1 MRRELP
7 LHLPRTFHNPRKP
20 VRPSVSP
27 SSGGE
32 EVSSSS
38 LHQELLTPA
47 NTKSPTLKKMR
58 HSTNLTTKPG
68 SRTHAIPPLS
78 TTTKSNVSQKP
89 WDCSINI
96 APPNRDH
103 SKFRKIHNTK
113 HIRNNAKAMILS
125 WRLDPGDNSERDGE
139 SQSERERETSGATE
153 ETRLPQVAPAAKLRD
168 AALPLAASHESHD
181 LRGLTAYPRTTL
193 PPNFERPQRSVGGE
207 TLD

>member
-1 MRRELP
+1 
-7 LHLPRTFHNPRKP
+7 
-20 VRPSVSP
+20 
-27 SSGGE
+27 
-32 EVSSSS
+32 
-38 LHQELLTPA
+38 
-47 NTKSPTLKKMR
+47 MR

-113 HIRNNAKAMILS
+113 HIRNNTKAMILS

-139 SQSERERETSGATE
+139 PQSERDKRCNRRNT
-153 ETRLPQVAPAAKLRD
+153 LAASSS
-168 AALPLAASHESHD
+168 ALPLAASHESHD
-181 LRGLTAYPRTTL
+181 LRGLTAYPPTIL

-207 TLD
+207 TPD